1 MCMLAFLTN
10 HAAWGR
16 HSEPGDTN
24 GEGAIAPH
32 PLSFASLN

>member
-1 MCMLAFLTN
+1 MRVLAFLTN
-10 HAAWGR
+10 HAAWRR
-16 HSEPGDTN
+16 HSEPGETN